1 MSTPPPAWPP
11 QQGVPSP
18 YGAPQSSSNS
28 TLILVLGILSIVV
41 FQIILGPIA
50 WILANNALKSSTLD
64 QGQLGQVNT
73 GRICGII
80 GTIIGVLGIIAY
92 IIFFAAIGSSALHH
106 PGGLTPAPVTAP
118 NTAP

>member
-11 QQGVPSP
+11 QPGVPSP

-50 WILANNALKSSTLD
+50 WILANNALKGGTLD
-64 QGQLGQVNT
+64 PSQLGQINT

-92 IIFFAAIGSSALHH
+92 IIFFAVIGTSTLHH
-106 PGGLTPAPVTAP
+106 PGGYSPAPVTTP
-118 NTAP
+118 TANP

>member
-11 QQGVPSP
+11 QPGVPSP

-28 TLILVLGILSIVV
+28 TLILVLGIVSIFL

-50 WILANNALKSSTLD
+50 WILGNNALKTGMAD
-64 QGQLGQVNT
+64 PAQMGQINT

-80 GTIIGVLGIIAY
+80 GTIIGVLGLIIY
-92 IIFFAAIGSSALHH
+92 IAFFAVAGSAALHH
-106 PGGLTPAPVTAP
+106 PGGFAPTSAP
-118 NTAP
+118 TSSPQ